1 MKRILA
7 AILSLVLV
15 LGCVSFA
22 SAEETTLR
30 MLWWGSQTR
39 HDVTVAAVNKFME
52 KYPDIKVE
60 VEYSDWNGYWSKLA
74 TQVAGGTEPDVIAMD
89 YAYLAQY
96 VSNGVLA
103 DLTPFY
109 ESGAID
115 ISDAAASM
123 IDSGKIDG
131 IPYAIP
137 TGSNAFV
144 WMYRPDVVEAAGLTM
159 PEKMT
164 QEELNE
170 MFKVVY
176 EKTGRTQTSH
186 TGLDNVRNTARNFG
200 GNLFN
205 DEGTALGFS
214 DPQLLVRIWEA
225 NNKALEE
232 GWQLPVGEG
241 TAATAFDNLVADN
254 WMGGHW
260 TNELAAYESG
270 NGCELKMLPW
280 CDWSDAIQPAT
291 YFKPSMF
298 WAITERSANKDA
310 AAVLVN
316 YFENDTDCFDIIGLD
331 RAMPISSKIR
341 AHLAPNLDEN
351 SQEIAA
357 MLDYLA
363 LEGNSSP
370 IMKPDIPAYADISTL
385 WGEYNDEV
393 LYGLVDDLT
402 AHAQAFID
410 EANDIITKSLS
421 K

>member
-1 MKRILA
+1 
-7 AILSLVLV
+7 
-15 LGCVSFA
+15 
-22 SAEETTLR
+22 
-30 MLWWGSQTR
+30 
-39 HDVTVAAVNKFME
+39 
-52 KYPDIKVE
+52 
-60 VEYSDWNGYWSKLA
+60 
-74 TQVAGGTEPDVIAMD
+74 MD

-96 VSNGVLA
+96 AQNGVLA
-103 DLTPFY
+103 DLTPYY

-115 ISDAAASM
+115 ITNASENM
-123 IDSGKIDG
+123 IESGKING

-137 TGSNAFV
+137 TGSNALV

-164 QEELNE
+164 QEELME
-170 MFKVVY
+170 MYKVVY
-176 EKTGRTQTSH
+176 EKTGRTQDFQ
-186 TGLDNVRNTARNFG
+186 TGMDNLRNTARNFG
-200 GNLFN
+200 GNLYN

-214 DPQLLVRIWEA
+214 DPQLIVRIWEA
-225 NNKALEE
+225 YNKGLEE

-241 TAATAFDNLVADN
+241 TAATAFDNLVADY
-254 WMGGHW
+254 WMGCHW

-270 NGCELKMLPW
+270 NGVELKMLPW
-280 CDWSDAIQPAT
+280 ADWSDATQPAT

-298 WAITERSANKDA
+298 WSITERSANKDA

-316 YFENDTDCFDIIGLD
+316 FFENDTDCFDIIGLD
-331 RAMPISSKIR
+331 RAMPISSVIR

-370 IMKPDIPAYADISTL
+370 IMKADIAAHADINTL
-385 WGEYNDEV
+385 WGEYNEQV
-393 LYGLVDDLT
+393 QYGLVDDLT

-410 EANDIITKSLS
+410 EANDIITKSLA

>member
-7 AILSLVLV
+7 AILSLVLI

-22 SAEETTLR
+22 SAEETTIR

-96 VSNGVLA
+96 AQNGVLA
-103 DLTPFY
+103 DLTPYY

-115 ISDAAASM
+115 ITNAAESM
-123 IDSGKIDG
+123 IDSGKING

-164 QEELNE
+164 QEELVE

-176 EKTGRTQTSH
+176 EKTGRKQDAH
-186 TGLDNVRNTARNFG
+186 TGIDNVRNTARNFG
-200 GNLFN
+200 GTLYN
-205 DEGTALGFS
+205 DEGPALGFS
-214 DPQLLVRIWEA
+214 DPQLLVRIWE
-225 NNKALEE
+225 NYNKGLEE
-232 GWQLPVGEG
+232 GWQLPIGEG
-241 TAATAFDNLVADN
+241 TAATAFDNLVADY

-270 NGCELKMLPW
+270 NV
-280 CDWSDAIQPAT
+280 
-291 YFKPSMF
+291 
-298 WAITERSANKDA
+298 R
-310 AAVLVN
+310 
-316 YFENDTDCFDIIGLD
+316 GL
-331 RAMPISSKIR
+331 
-341 AHLAPNLDEN
+341 
-351 SQEIAA
+351 
-357 MLDYLA
+357 
-363 LEGNSSP
+363 
-370 IMKPDIPAYADISTL
+370 
-385 WGEYNDEV
+385 
-393 LYGLVDDLT
+393 
-402 AHAQAFID
+402 
-410 EANDIITKSLS
+410 
-421 K
+421 

>member
-7 AILSLVLV
+7 AILSLVLI